1 MLKRFSLPYDRFRT
15 LILVVVSALTGV
27 QTVLIPLFVSYD
39 SLYTFWF
46 LVSLGLFSIVFI
58 IIAIVRRTVGEK
70 FALSF
75 FWAVLGISVVL
86 GLTIVPPSLG
96 QLSAFQFLT
105 LAIAATATL
114 RLTPALYF
122 SASGLALGVAVLSIR
137 SVESLPAILVFAWVV
152 ALSVYIV
159 AMLRSYLDAER
170 DGAVALSQADELTGA
185 QNRRGMDVLVPILDD
200 LAERAERHLG
210 CLTLDLD
217 RFKSINDSFGHRRG
231 DAVLREVVAAI
242 SLTTRRSDVLVRT
255 GGEEFALFTIVSN
268 PEQLLTVGETVRKAV
283 EAHCSDVGLTV
294 SIGGSLGTA
303 QSPEE
308 LQTLLEAADRRMYEA
323 KNAGRNTVIVS

>member
-1 MLKRFSLPYDRFRT
+1 MLRRHSLPYDRFRT
-15 LILVVVSALTGV
+15 LILVIVSAFTGI
-27 QTVLIPLFVSYD
+27 QTVLIPFFVSYD

-96 QLSAFQFLT
+96 QISSFQFLT

-114 RLTPALYF
+114 RLALALYF
-122 SASGLALGVAVLSIR
+122 SASGLVLGVTVLSFR
-137 SVESLPAILVFAWVV
+137 SAESLPAILVFAWVV
-152 ALSVYIV
+152 AISVFIV
-159 AMLRSYLDAER
+159 AMLRSYLDTER

-210 CLTLDLD
+210 CLALDLD

-231 DAVLREVVAAI
+231 DTVLQEVVAAI
-242 SLTTRRSDVLVRT
+242 RSTTRRSDVLVRT

-268 PEQLLTVGETVRKAV
+268 PEQLRTMGETVRKAV
-283 EAHCSDVGLTV
+283 ETTCSDIGLTA
-294 SIGGSLGTA
+294 SIGGSIGTA
-303 QSPEE
+303 QTDGE
-308 LQTLLEAADRRMYEA
+308 LKSLLEAADRRMYEA
-323 KNAGRNTVIVS
+323 KGAGRNAVVVA

>member
-1 MLKRFSLPYDRFRT
+1 MLRRHSLPYDRFRT
-15 LILVVVSALTGV
+15 LILVIVSAFTGV
-27 QTVLIPLFVSYD
+27 QTILIPIFVSYN

-75 FWAVLGISVVL
+75 FWAVLSISVVL

-96 QLSAFQFLT
+96 QISGFQFLT

-114 RLTPALYF
+114 RLAPALYF
-122 SASGLALGVAVLSIR
+122 SASGMVLGIIVLIIR
-137 SVESLPAILVFAWVV
+137 SAESLPAILVFAWVV
-152 ALSVYIV
+152 VISVFIV

-217 RFKSINDSFGHRRG
+217 RFKSVNDNFGHRRG
-231 DAVLREVVAAI
+231 DTVLKEVVAAI
-242 SLTTRRSDVLVRT
+242 RSTTRRSDVLVRT

-268 PEQLLTVGETVRKAV
+268 PEQLRTVGETVRKAV
-283 EAHCSDVGLTV
+283 EVNCSDIGLTA

-303 QSPEE
+303 QSPAE

-323 KNAGRNTVIVS
+323 KDAGRNAVVVA